1 MCPVTPD
8 PKHMRSYL
16 TIEQPRES
24 AHEGRIKKDVLYYYE
39 KYQKHRPFK
48 PRTYK
53 SDDRIDCLGGT
64 FPLKALEN
72 YSESVL
78 YIQHRYEEYQSYV
91 QEFIKNQEE
100 KEKMKTE
107 ATKTLKNLK
116 VGDKV
121 RIRKDLKAGTFYAD
135 CFCTPEKATMG
146 GTVCTVFDFSEV
158 TDNVRLAEV
167 GYYWNPTK
175 MLELVDD
182 EPQDCQS
189 TPPAPPN
196 TPVIF
201 TREEL
206 NTRVVKL
213 LEEVIEKFKGKNA
226 SYGDTKEGFYNFKA
240 TAERFSH
247 LLGTNVLE
255 AQFNDALI
263 LFDKHWV
270 TLAKNGIND
279 PECEDRLGDMIVY
292 GALMS
297 VMKQQQ
303 RASEGGTEELE
314 ELEVTETPLFDLQNM
329 TREEAMEAL
338 GKEWCEKITNM
349 SWPHHKLGKSFI
361 FLTGGKL
368 RFSYGETRE
377 VSDIRNAFSFAT
389 GWAEYKEE
397 PPIDL
402 LNMTYA
408 EAKEALRQGKCTKI
422 QCKQWWLREEPFI
435 CLEGSKF
442 LYRDTTGFSEEV
454 IEGYKNFT
462 DSSKSIWYA
471 ID

>member
-1 MCPVTPD
+1 MNDMCPVTPD

-64 FPLKALEN
+64 FHLKAF
-72 YSESVL
+72 
-78 YIQHRYEEYQSYV
+78 V

-121 RIRKDLKAGTFYAD
+121 RIRKDLERKRYPSGCYCNPAMV
-135 CFCTPEKATMG
+135 ELG
-146 GTVCTVFDFSEV
+146 GKCCTVSEV
-158 TDNVRLAEV
+158 GTDTYTVRLSEV
-167 GYYWNPTK
+167 SYYWNPTE

-189 TPPAPPN
+189 TPPAPPK

-314 ELEVTETPLFDLQNM
+314 ELEELEATETPFFDLQ
-329 TREEAMEAL
+329 
-338 GKEWCEKITNM
+338 
-349 SWPHHKLGKSFI
+349 
-361 FLTGGKL
+361 
-368 RFSYGETRE
+368 
-377 VSDIRNAFSFAT
+377 
-389 GWAEYKEE
+389 
-397 PPIDL
+397 
-402 LNMTYA
+402 NMTYA

-435 CLEGSKF
+435 CLRGSKF

-462 DSSKSIWYA
+462 DSSNSIWYA

>member
-303 RASEGGTEELE
+303 RE
-314 ELEVTETPLFDLQNM
+314 
-329 TREEAMEAL
+329 
-338 GKEWCEKITNM
+338 
-349 SWPHHKLGKSFI
+349 
-361 FLTGGKL
+361 
-368 RFSYGETRE
+368 
-377 VSDIRNAFSFAT
+377 
-389 GWAEYKEE
+389 AEYKEE

-442 LYRDTTGFSEEV
+442 LYRDTTGLSEEV